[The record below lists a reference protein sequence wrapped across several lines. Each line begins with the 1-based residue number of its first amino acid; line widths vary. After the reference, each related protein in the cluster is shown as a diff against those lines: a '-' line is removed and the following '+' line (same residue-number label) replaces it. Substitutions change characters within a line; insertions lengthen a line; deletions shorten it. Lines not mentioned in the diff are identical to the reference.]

1 MFLCYLLPNTWS
13 QVKYQTLFTNIGT
26 YGDIDAKS
34 WLQTL
39 GQDLIF
45 LVALASLDY
54 LMGSTNVLI
63 EFN

>member
-1 MFLCYLLPNTWS
+1 MFLCYLPNTWC

-26 YGDIDAKS
+26 YGDIDTKS